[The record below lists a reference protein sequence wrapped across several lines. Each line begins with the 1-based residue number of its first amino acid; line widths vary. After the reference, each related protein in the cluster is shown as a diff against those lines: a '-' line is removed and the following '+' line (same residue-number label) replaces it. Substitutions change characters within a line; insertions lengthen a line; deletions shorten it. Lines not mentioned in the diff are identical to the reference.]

1 MSQLIGRQHGQI
13 RSTQNMKER
22 SKQATK
28 KNAQNRFLLC
38 LKKSFRM
45 KVQVTEANRHI
56 RIRRHQNKLG
66 NLIWAKTPNVQ
77 MHSDDGIINICN
89 LCCWYFCH
97 QRQFNSISFSLFF
110 SFAQCQASHT
120 HHSSVII
127 MDTILFFGYCIVF
140 FFRCNVWGRYFIF
153 SPWYFQRICSTLI
166 FEVDFSGLFI
176 VRMSVQPA
184 AYWHF
189 TFAWILLSIST
200 NLLVIVNN
208 TTFWG

>member
-110 SFAQCQASHT
+110 LLLSAKPHI

-127 MDTILFFGYCIVF
+127 MATNFVFRVLYFYFFCF
-140 FFRCNVWGRYFIF
+140 FFVVMFGAVILYSVRVIF
-153 SPWYFQRICSTLI
+153 NGFVQPWFLKLTFEVCLLYACPCSPLHIDTFHSREFSYQFQRI
-166 FEVDFSGLFI
+166 
-176 VRMSVQPA
+176 
-184 AYWHF
+184 Y
-189 TFAWILLSIST
+189 LL
-200 NLLVIVNN
+200 L
-208 TTFWG
+208 